1 MLIKLTKASGGIK
14 LVNTSTF
21 ADVDEPQGRDDGRYQ
36 NSRSVVTYDRPHPT
50 KPNMRAFDFFQETPE
65 EIYQLARGEIGSM
78 GRTSASHQSQDGP
91 LIQDGDPGPQA

>member
-14 LVNTSTF
+14 LVNTNSF
-21 ADVDEPQGRDDGRYQ
+21 SDVDVPQSRDDGQYS

-65 EIYQLARGEIGSM
+65 EIFSMLRGEVSSV
-78 GRTSASHQSQDGP
+78 GRTQTSGP
-91 LIQDGDPGPQA
+91 VMHPDDPGHQG

>member
-14 LVNTSTF
+14 LVNTNTF
-21 ADVDEPQGRDDGRYQ
+21 SDVDEPQQREDNRFQ

-65 EIYQLARGEIGSM
+65 EIFQLARGEIGSM
-78 GRTSASHQSQDGP
+78 GRGGSPIPSSHVDQDVP
-91 LIQDGDPGPQA
+91 LPEER

>member
-14 LVNTSTF
+14 LVNTNSF
-21 ADVDEPQGRDDGRYQ
+21 SDVDVPQSRDDGQYS

-78 GRTSASHQSQDGP
+78 GRSQAPQVDH
-91 LIQDGDPGPQA
+91 DDPGPQPR